1 MLKCFVLVGIFRKV
15 LAQCRACGEIFPPT
29 SRLGVLF
36 LSGGVAPFPRAGRR
50 SSSLSFA
57 TSPGSGSPQ
66 EPQEPYDPW
75 TVLLYLRDNP
85 AVHAQLSSRD
95 IEGQLAEIAGV
106 LSLPR
111 HEIVHTYRANVALPD
126 LSAPYAADY
135 PSHR

>member
-1 MLKCFVLVGIFRKV
+1 MSCSLAGVSRHSRGLV
-15 LAQCRACGEIFPPT
+15 A
-29 SRLGVLF
+29 
-36 LSGGVAPFPRAGRR
+36 VAPAVLLR
-50 SSSLSFA
+50 L
-57 TSPGSGSPQ
+57 PQ
-66 EPQEPYDPW
+66 EAAPLKSPQEPYDPW